1 MENDDDAY
9 ERFEVVKTITRVDER
24 TTNPVYPLDPSLPRE
39 GQVMLDN
46 CAGRHLFHSESF
58 FIKWND
64 DPTHIDMQVAAGSP
78 RITCDL
84 QGTVVFVDMDTGE
97 IEELK
102 DVMYH
107 EKSND
112 NIISEGQWAKDN
124 AGYEFIVRGEDH
136 LIVKPGQ
143 PPRRTRKIG
152 NHGMLR
158 ARPLNATEKKKCL
171 RDRLAVL

>member
-1 MENDDDAY
+1 
-9 ERFEVVKTITRVDER
+9 
-24 TTNPVYPLDPSLPRE
+24 
-39 GQVMLDN
+39 MLDN
-46 CAGRHLFHSESF
+46 CAGRHLFHSQSF
-58 FIKWND
+58 FIAWNGES
-64 DPTHIDMQVAAGSP
+64 TYIDIQVAVGSP

-84 QGTVVFVDMDTGE
+84 QGTVAFVDMDTGE

-124 AGYEFIVRGEDH
+124 AGYQFIVRGENH

-143 PPRRTRKIG
+143 PPRNRYV
-152 NHGMLR
+152 
-158 ARPLNATEKKKCL
+158 E
-171 RDRLAVL
+171 